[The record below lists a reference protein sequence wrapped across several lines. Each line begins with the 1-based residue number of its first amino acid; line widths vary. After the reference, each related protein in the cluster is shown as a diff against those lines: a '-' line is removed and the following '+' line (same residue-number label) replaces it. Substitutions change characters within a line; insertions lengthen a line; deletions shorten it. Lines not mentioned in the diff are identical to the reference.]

1 EGPKDD
7 QFFMGYGTFIYASM
21 ASAFVV
27 ETERWDAAQKLFEP
41 LQSNPAVS
49 SLAGKPG
56 PYQSLAQ
63 YIQALGIFTR
73 GLAAAQKG
81 SSDAQKGIDELQALV
96 QQAGKEPLPG
106 VGVPLSQVL
115 EIQTLEMDAV
125 SNAAKD
131 NMDESIKNMEKAIT
145 LEESFPPL
153 PGPPPLIKPSHVLF
167 GEILLRAKRPKEA
180 AAQFATSLR
189 RHKNRAR
196 SLLGVAR
203 AAASDKERE
212 DVRARV
218 LEMGGTV
225 EEHLTTALE
234 ALADGNPGLAELAA
248 SNDYKVNTMEIDIDA
263 DCTAILARRQPAAGD
278 LRLVLAMTR
287 ITTDL
292 ERIGDEAK
300 KIARVVLRLTES
312 EGPKAYYIGVLNM
325 GGRVRKNLR
334 AALDALARMDSRA
347 ALQVAREDSL
357 VDQEY
362 DAIMRQLITYMME
375 DPRSITRVLDTAWAV
390 RALERIGD
398 HANNICE
405 SVIYLVDGKDIR
417 HLSYEDLDEEPGDGG
432 SG

>member
-1 EGPKDD
+1 MSATQLPQHISH
-7 QFFMGYGTFIYASM
+7 QF
-21 ASAFVV
+21 
-27 ETERWDAAQKLFEP
+27 
-41 LQSNPAVS
+41 
-49 SLAGKPG
+49 
-56 PYQSLAQ
+56 
-63 YIQALGIFTR
+63 
-73 GLAAAQKG
+73 
-81 SSDAQKGIDELQALV
+81 
-96 QQAGKEPLPG
+96 
-106 VGVPLSQVL
+106 
-115 EIQTLEMDAV
+115 
-125 SNAAKD
+125 
-131 NMDESIKNMEKAIT
+131 
-145 LEESFPPL
+145 
-153 PGPPPLIKPSHVLF
+153 
-167 GEILLRAKRPKEA
+167 
-180 AAQFATSLR
+180 
-189 RHKNRAR
+189 
-196 SLLGVAR
+196 
-203 AAASDKERE
+203 DKELE

-325 GGRVRKNLR
+325 GGRVRRNLR
-334 AALDALARMDSRA
+334 AALDALARMDSKA

-375 DPRSITRVLDTAWAV
+375 DPRSITRVLDMAWAV

>member
-1 EGPKDD
+1 MSATQLPQHISH
-7 QFFMGYGTFIYASM
+7 QF
-21 ASAFVV
+21 
-27 ETERWDAAQKLFEP
+27 
-41 LQSNPAVS
+41 
-49 SLAGKPG
+49 
-56 PYQSLAQ
+56 
-63 YIQALGIFTR
+63 
-73 GLAAAQKG
+73 
-81 SSDAQKGIDELQALV
+81 
-96 QQAGKEPLPG
+96 
-106 VGVPLSQVL
+106 
-115 EIQTLEMDAV
+115 
-125 SNAAKD
+125 
-131 NMDESIKNMEKAIT
+131 
-145 LEESFPPL
+145 
-153 PGPPPLIKPSHVLF
+153 
-167 GEILLRAKRPKEA
+167 
-180 AAQFATSLR
+180 
-189 RHKNRAR
+189 
-196 SLLGVAR
+196 
-203 AAASDKERE
+203 DKELE

-225 EEHLTTALE
+225 EEHLTTALD

-312 EGPKAYYIGVLNM
+312 EGTKAYYIGVLNM
-325 GGRVRKNLR
+325 GGRVRQNLR

-405 SVIYLVDGKDIR
+405 SVIYLPGGRQGHPPPQLRGPRRGAGGRRFRLRERAPASVRSGIQQGTRVGRKNR
-417 HLSYEDLDEEPGDGG
+417 AGALALRTEKPHGPGFEDHPDLAGALGRDKGLP
-432 SG
+432 